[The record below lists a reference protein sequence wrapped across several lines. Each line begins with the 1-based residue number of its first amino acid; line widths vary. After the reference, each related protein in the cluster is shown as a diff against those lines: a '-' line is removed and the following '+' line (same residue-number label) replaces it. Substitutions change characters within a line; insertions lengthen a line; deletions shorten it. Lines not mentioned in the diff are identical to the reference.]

1 MKQELI
7 EHIKS
12 QLNDFDFDYQEGA
25 WERFQ
30 AGNKKKRK
38 IVLWRKIIGAAA
50 MLTIVLLL
58 LPWQNFSHKNNGPI
72 YQRRTRPVAICSSGP
87 VTNDDATTKGA
98 EVRRKITRPTR
109 RAIQAALLPASV
121 PKNMSLSSAADS
133 SAFATDVSAA
143 SGLPAVLPLKK
154 SDRQKRSIE
163 ELLAADHQA
172 PSGLPAQPR
181 WRFSLA
187 LGQALDSRSK
197 TDFHIGTYVN
207 YRVDR
212 RFSISSGITY
222 SQFGADKSFPLPEP
236 SARSGKMMSSARAEL
251 TGIDIPLELQVKA
264 SNKIYARMGFSASAI
279 IRQRQTLNFS
289 EQKVKV
295 TTYVDPSGV
304 TRSETVTISE
314 VTTEAVAGDKLK
326 QNRLAGFYNICVGY
340 QQKIIKNYTIGL
352 EPFVKIPI
360 GVYSEQRLNLV
371 QGGLRV
377 KMDF

>member
-7 EHIKS
+7 EHIKR
-12 QLNDFDFDYQEGA
+12 QLNDFDLDYREGA

-30 AGNKKKRK
+30 AENKKNQK

-50 MLTIVLLL
+50 MLAIVLFF
-58 LPWQNFSHKNNGPI
+58 LPWRNFRHKNDGLV
-72 YQRRTRPVAICSSGP
+72 YQRRTGSAAICSPGP
-87 VTNDDATTKGA
+87 VPYDSATAGGSD
-98 EVRRKITRPTR
+98 VRRKIKRHTRL
-109 RAIQAALLPASV
+109 AIRPALLPGRV
-121 PKNMSLSSAADS
+121 PENLPLSAAADS
-133 SAFATDVSAA
+133 SGFATVISAA
-143 SGLPAVLPLKK
+143 GGFQAVLPVKE
-154 SDRQKRSIE
+154 SDRPKMSIE
-163 ELLAADHQA
+163 ELLAADRQA

-207 YRVDR
+207 YRVDSR
-212 RFSISSGITY
+212 LSISSGITY
-222 SQFGADKSFPLPEP
+222 SQFGAGKSFPLPEP

-264 SNKIYARMGFSASAI
+264 SNKFYARMGLSASAI
-279 IRQRQTLNFS
+279 ITQQQTLNFS

-314 VTTEAVAGDKLK
+314 VTTEAVSGDKLK

-340 QQKIIKNYTIGL
+340 QQKITKNYTIGL

>member
-12 QLNDFDFDYQEGA
+12 QLNDLDLDYQEGA

-87 VTNDDATTKGA
+87 VTNDAATTKGA
-98 EVRRKITRPTR
+98 EVRRKITRPTH

-154 SDRQKRSIE
+154 SDRQKRPIE
-163 ELLAADHQA
+163 ELPATDHQA

-197 TDFHIGTYVN
+197 TDFHIGTYVI

-236 SARSGKMMSSARAEL
+236 SARSVKMMSSARAEL

-279 IRQRQTLNFS
+279 ITQRQTLNFS

-360 GVYSEQRLNLV
+360 GVYSKQRLNLV